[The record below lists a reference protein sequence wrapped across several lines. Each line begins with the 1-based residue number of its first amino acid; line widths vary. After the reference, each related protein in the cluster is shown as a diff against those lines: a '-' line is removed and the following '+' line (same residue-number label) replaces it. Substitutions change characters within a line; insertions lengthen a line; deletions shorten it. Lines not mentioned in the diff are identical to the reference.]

1 LYLTLQAAQT
11 HADGRASALVS
22 RLHPR
27 RPEAGQPVKIPS
39 QPGRLQAAL
48 AQPIG
53 MLLRGSPQSGSECE
67 TFVVCSYFVSA
78 VLRGD

>member
-1 LYLTLQAAQT
+1 
-11 HADGRASALVS
+11 
-22 RLHPR
+22 
-27 RPEAGQPVKIPS
+27 
-39 QPGRLQAAL
+39 
-48 AQPIG
+48 